1 MMLDLWSNLQGHFCW
16 LLIEIWLFRSG
27 KTAPGDLPPPFNLTK
42 WSASTFSSSSSCL
55 VPEPCTLNLSL
66 LSSSCSSPSALV
78 SLRIVSL
85 TRTASGT
92 CAKVALAAEKSIDQL
107 LPRLTRPKFLIP
119 HNSSRPTQKRHTTC
133 QTFLGQNVSLNILI
147 PRI

>member
-1 MMLDLWSNLQGHFCW
+1 
-16 LLIEIWLFRSG
+16 
-27 KTAPGDLPPPFNLTK
+27 
-42 WSASTFSSSSSCL
+42 
-55 VPEPCTLNLSL
+55 
-66 LSSSCSSPSALV
+66 LV

-133 QTFLGQNVSLNILI
+133 QTYLGQNVSLNISI